1 MRLKPAFQGFLT
13 ATATV
18 FRYRCKCRSLCGPR
32 AHNHA
37 QRGGKVNNRVALKY
51 VETRSNPPR
60 PRAPAPPKSSPT
72 RVFHHH
78 SKSDLPHLP
87 GTKHTLEPVPCTTSF
102 KMATK
107 TEEKPVGMLI
117 LPHKLLQIATYII
130 GQTTRS
136 PTPTREL
143 PSDVPYPSER
153 VKILT
158 HPTASPSTRPPLP
171 SPRRS

>member
-1 MRLKPAFQGFLT
+1 VYTNFSARAVVRLRRLGHAPQACPPRFPHRNSNSVSSRR
-13 ATATV
+13 A
-18 FRYRCKCRSLCGPR
+18 CRSLCGSR
-32 AHNHA
+32 GHNHA

-60 PRAPAPPKSSPT
+60 PRATAAPPKSSPT

-87 GTKHTLEPVPCTTSF
+87 GTKHTLEPIPCTTSF

-117 LPHKLLQIATYII
+117 FPHKLLQIATYII

-143 PSDVPYPSER
+143 P
-153 VKILT
+153 
-158 HPTASPSTRPPLP
+158 PTYHTPPKE
-171 SPRRS
+171 SKH